1 MTQITLAIL
10 SILFTVFVVILISRG
25 RLQLKYSLLWLLLCL
40 VMIVVSIWP
49 APVYRLSSLLGF
61 ITPSN
66 FMIVVGMLLML
77 AILLS
82 LTVIV
87 SWQSGYIRSLV
98 QEVALLKKNLED
110 FGVVEKGDE

>member
-1 MTQITLAIL
+1 MVAITLTIL
-10 SILFTVFVVILISRG
+10 SVLFGAFVVFLILKG

-40 VMIVVSIWP
+40 VMILVAIWP
-49 APVYRLSSLLGF
+49 KPIFALSSALGF
-61 ITPSN
+61 VNPSN

-87 SWQSGYIRSLV
+87 SWQSGYIRMLV
-98 QEVALLKKNLED
+98 QEVALLKKELKQNDSERP
-110 FGVVEKGDE
+110 EQ